1 MPCFP
6 TFLNPYRFSSFE
18 YVVYVVYIHIYI
30 VYYCLKLQN
39 EMFGSDGF
47 FKRGAL
53 DGPANKKNC
62 GRSPRFNKKKSFLC
76 LDVRLMKH
84 RAHVLHEQLKGFV
97 QR

>member
-53 DGPANKKNC
+53 DGPANKKIVAEVQDLI
-62 GRSPRFNKKKSFLC
+62 KKNRVC
-76 LDVRLMKH
+76 V
-84 RAHVLHEQLKGFV
+84 
-97 QR
+97 